1 MARQG
6 RVSRASALSAG
17 LGGSAQPQAL
27 RKQQSQGPSRPGQR
41 SKEKK
46 KVNCKP
52 KNQDE
57 QEIPFRLREIMRS
70 RQEMKKPLSNKKRK
84 KEGFLCVALAV
95 LDSLCKPGWPG
106 ISKEQPASASQSA
119 GITGV
124 RHAWLEYTFLVP
136 VLPSCTVVFLFAQV
150 AFKKTLEREAKGEE
164 PDLVVPM
171 FRQRKGESD
180 GAYIQRMEQEAQH
193 VLFLSKNQA
202 SRQPEVQ
209 AAPGKKS
216 ERKKAFQKRRLE
228 KAQKKREARA
238 VERLE
243 QELLKD
249 PVKFGEVVL
258 QPPELTVQPRRSTNR
273 DTPGKKLLMLKMLLG
288 PGGVSSTPA
297 TSLARQRI
305 LGEERE
311 RAVQAYRALKK
322 LQRQEVTPGQPPS
335 SSFQR
340 TLQACL

>member
-1 MARQG
+1 MAGSG
-6 RVSRASALSAG
+6 RAAVATARSAG
-17 LGGSAQPQAL
+17 LGGSQG
-27 RKQQSQGPSRPGQR
+27 QQRSASRPGQR

-84 KEGFLCVALAV
+84 KE
-95 LDSLCKPGWPG
+95 
-106 ISKEQPASASQSA
+106 
-119 GITGV
+119 
-124 RHAWLEYTFLVP
+124 
-136 VLPSCTVVFLFAQV
+136 AQV
-150 AFKKTLEREAKGEE
+150 AFRKTLEKEAKGEE
-164 PDLVVPM
+164 PDIIVPK
-171 FRQRKGESD
+171 FKQRKGESD
-180 GAYIQRMEQEAQH
+180 AAYIQRMEQEAQH

-202 SRQPEVQ
+202 TWQPEVQ
-209 AAPGKKS
+209 AAPKKEKS
-216 ERKKAFQKRRLE
+216 ERKRAFQKRRLE
-228 KAQKKREARA
+228 KAQKKKEARA

-249 PVKFGEVVL
+249 TVKFGEVVL
-258 QPPELTVQPRRSTNR
+258 QPPELTVQPRRSISR
-273 DTPGKKLLMLKMLLG
+273 DAPGKKSLMLKMLLG
-288 PGGVSSTPA
+288 PGGVSLTPA

-322 LQRQEVTPGQPPS
+322 LQRQEVTPARPPGS
-335 SSFQR
+335 SSQR
-340 TLQACL
+340 KLQTCL

>member
-1 MARQG
+1 MARPG
-6 RVSRASALSAG
+6 NIALVTARSAG
-17 LGGSAQPQAL
+17 LRGSGQPQG
-27 RKQQSQGPSRPGQR
+27 RRQQQAQGQQRSASLPGQR

-70 RQEMKKPLSNKKRK
+70 RQEMKKTLSNKKRK
-84 KEGFLCVALAV
+84 KE
-95 LDSLCKPGWPG
+95 
-106 ISKEQPASASQSA
+106 
-119 GITGV
+119 
-124 RHAWLEYTFLVP
+124 
-136 VLPSCTVVFLFAQV
+136 AQV
-150 AFKKTLEREAKGEE
+150 AFKKTLEKEAKGEE
-164 PDLVVPM
+164 PDIAVPK
-171 FRQRKGESD
+171 FKQRKGESD
-180 GAYIQRMEQEAQH
+180 VAYVQRMEQEAQH

-202 SRQPEVQ
+202 PRQPEVQ
-209 AAPGKKS
+209 AAPKKEKS

-228 KAQKKREARA
+228 KAQRKREARA
-238 VERLE
+238 VDRLE

-249 PVKFGEVVL
+249 TVKFGEVVL
-258 QPPELTVQPRRSTNR
+258 QPPELTVQPRRSTSR
-273 DTPGKKLLMLKMLLG
+273 DAPGKKSLMLKKMLLG
-288 PGGVSSTPA
+288 PGGGSPAPA

-322 LQRQEVTPGQPPS
+322 LHRQEMTPAQPPG

-340 TLQACL
+340 QGHACL